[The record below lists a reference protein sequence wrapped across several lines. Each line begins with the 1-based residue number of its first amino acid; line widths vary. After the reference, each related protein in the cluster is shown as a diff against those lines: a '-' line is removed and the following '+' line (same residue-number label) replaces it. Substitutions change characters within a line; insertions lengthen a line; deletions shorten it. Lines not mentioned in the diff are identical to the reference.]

1 LHKKVFERELFS
13 MLLGVFLFGSV
24 FEKSKL
30 HIFFCDLMS
39 KMTQRLKVIDSH
51 AN

>member
-1 LHKKVFERELFS
+1 

-30 HIFFCDLMS
+30 HIFFYDLMS